1 MPLDM
6 LLHKYKQI
14 HTHIFPATFAY
25 QALCIAYHK
34 QGPMQYFLCLSPSLS
49 LSPCQISFYKLVPT
63 FSDSSMISQIVL
75 KLISLPEFS
84 HFVTMKQINTE
95 WHSSSGSNL
104 FSFVK
109 LEIFYKVCQR
119 KKTKRNK
126 QTKKPGGKETC
137 FLKAALKKD
146 MRKSAQMM
154 IHGHISQYLVK
165 NNNEHFWSFQISR
178 TY

>member
-1 MPLDM
+1 MCAVCVYPSFKRSHECTYFYVGIYFHYSVAGSATQVCKCAFSGIFMPLDM

-25 QALCIAYHK
+25 QTLCIAYHK

-95 WHSSSGSNL
+95 
-104 FSFVK
+104 
-109 LEIFYKVCQR
+109 
-119 KKTKRNK
+119 
-126 QTKKPGGKETC
+126 
-137 FLKAALKKD
+137 
-146 MRKSAQMM
+146 
-154 IHGHISQYLVK
+154 
-165 NNNEHFWSFQISR
+165 
-178 TY
+178 